1 MYNSITSLHN
11 HIIIIGVDA
20 EIQPSLEIYEDGYHY
35 QNIIAPLINLE
46 ADYDRKMKDAQKQEG
61 LSVRWESGLSKRKI
75 AVFRF
80 PGRDESETRLVL
92 GDELKL
98 SLGPT
103 SARQYGKP
111 WEAVGSVL
119 RIDES
124 EIELTMRSNDVPAE
138 IQDGYVVEFVW
149 KSVSYDR
156 MQNALKTFAVDDTSV
171 SGYLYHRLLGHNVEQ
186 QVLKTQIPS
195 NLSAPNLPPL
205 NESQISAVKR
215 VLEQPLSLIQGPP
228 GTGKT
233 VTSATLIYHLAK
245 QEMGQVLVCAPSN
258 IAVDQ
263 LAEKIH
269 KTGLKVVR
277 VAAKSRETTIT
288 SVEHLN
294 LHTMVKNLDA
304 PDKKELNKY
313 QQLKDELGQLST
325 SDQRRYQTLRNKAEQ
340 ELLQAADVIC
350 TTCVGA
356 GDPRLQQFRFRQIL
370 IDEATQAMEGECL
383 IPIVLGAKQLV
394 LVGDH
399 CQLGPVVMCK
409 KAAKAG
415 LTTSLFER
423 LVYIG
428 IRPLRLQIQ
437 YRMHPALSEFPS
449 DMFYEGSLQ
458 NGVGGL
464 DRTLPNNPITWP
476 SPGRPLFFLDNK
488 GAEEMSASGTSFLNR
503 TEANQVEKFVTYLLE
518 KGIKPSQ
525 IGVVTPYEGQRAFL
539 VLHMQRVGKLR
550 QELYRDL
557 EVASV
562 DSFQGREKD
571 FIIVS
576 CVRSNEAQGIGFLRD
591 PRRLNV
597 ALTRAKY
604 GVTIVGNAKLL
615 SKNPL
620 WNALLR
626 HYQDR
631 DCLVEGPLN
640 NLQPCPMLIPEV
652 RPMEVEDRRYQN
664 TALGGRPRDDR
675 RGGYDDGYSFGGYGE
690 FYARGWGEHPD
701 THSAYDDGSYSEAYN
716 SPNRR
721 GGRSGRDSRYDS
733 RYDFNSDTRSLGSS
747 SYTSLGMSSYQGA
760 QPEDRGGR

>member
-1 MYNSITSLHN
+1 M
-11 HIIIIGVDA
+11 
-20 EIQPSLEIYEDGYHY
+20 
-35 QNIIAPLINLE
+35 NLE
-46 ADYDRKMKDAQKQEG
+46 AEYDRKMKEAQKQEG
-61 LSVRWESGLSKRKI
+61 ITVRWESGLNKKKI
-75 AVFRF
+75 AIFNIA
-80 PGRDESETRLVL
+80 GREEGETRLMV

-103 SARQYGKP
+103 SMNMYGKP
-111 WEAVGSVL
+111 WEGIGSVL
-119 RIDES
+119 RLDDND
-124 EIELTMRSNDVPAE
+124 IELAMKSNDVPSE
-138 IQDGYVVEFVW
+138 IFDGYIVEFVW

-171 SGYLYHRLLGHNVEQ
+171 SGYLYHRILGHNVEQ
-186 QVLKTQIPS
+186 QVLKTSVPS
-195 NLSAPNLPPL
+195 ELSAPNLPPL
-205 NESQISAVKR
+205 NNSQVTAVKK

-277 VAAKSRETTIT
+277 VCAKSRETTVT
-288 SVEHLN
+288 SVDHLN
-294 LHTMVKNLDA
+294 LHVMVKNLDA
-304 PDKKELNKY
+304 PDKKELQKY
-313 QQLKDELGQLST
+313 QMLKDELGQLST
-325 SDQRRYQTLRNKAEQ
+325 QDQRRYQQLKTKAEQ

-409 KAAKAG
+409 KAAKYG

-437 YRMHPALSEFPS
+437 YRMHPDLSAFPS

-458 NGVGGL
+458 NGVGSL
-464 DRTLPNNPITWP
+464 ERTLPNAQISWP
-476 SPGRPLFFLDNK
+476 TPGKPLFFLDNK
-488 GAEEMSASGTSFLNR
+488 GGEEMSASGTSFLNR
-503 TEANQVEKFVTYLLE
+503 TEATNVEKFVTQLLE
-518 KGIKPSQ
+518 KGIKPPQ
-525 IGVVTPYEGQRAFL
+525 IGVVTPYEGQRAHL
-539 VLHMQRVGKLR
+539 VLHMQRNGKLR
-550 QELYRDL
+550 SDVYKDI

-597 ALTRAKY
+597 ALTRAKF
-604 GVTIVGNAKLL
+604 GVMIIGNAKLL

-631 DCLVEGPLN
+631 ECLVDGPLN
-640 NLQPCPMLIPEV
+640 NMRPSNMNIPFVSPMDRPE
-652 RPMEVEDRRYQN
+652 EKRYHN
-664 TALGGRPRDDR
+664 TALGERQRNDR
-675 RGGYDDGYSFGGYGE
+675 RDGYNDGYSYGGYGN
-690 FYARGWGEHPD
+690 FYARAWGEHPD
-701 THSAYDDGSYSEAYN
+701 TYSAYDDSSYSNAYD
-716 SPNRR
+716 SPGRR
-721 GGRSGRDSRYDS
+721 SGRPGRDSRYDS
-733 RYDFNSDTRSLGSS
+733 RYDSNSDTRSLGSS
-747 SYTSLGMSSYQGA
+747 SYSLGMSSYQGA
-760 QPEDRGGR
+760 MSEDRNGRGRY